1 MSQYKWQEDE
11 KHLQK
16 ERKVYTQLL
25 LYNTKEWRKKL
36 ILGDRD
42 WNTSEKEATKQQ
54 EYDNEQCDIVSK
66 IKLVY
71 KEIHIKKFRATRYL
85 NGINTRIVMVNRTS
99 HIDMGTKVINSFKS
113 EIHQISGEILDYIET
128 LILPP
133 FSLPV

>member
-1 MSQYKWQEDE
+1 MSQDKWLEDE

-16 ERKVYTQLL
+16 ERRVYKQLL

-36 ILGDRD
+36 IMADRD

-54 EYDNEQCDIVSK
+54 QYDNEQCDIVSK
-66 IKLVY
+66 INLVY
-71 KEIHIKKFRATRYL
+71 KEMHIKEFRATRYL
-85 NGINTRIVMVNRTS
+85 NGINTRIVVVNRAP

-113 EIHQISGEILDYIET
+113 EIHQSSGEILDYIET

-133 FSLPV
+133 LNLPV